1 MSGVAPDLRQLQEL
15 PLPPLPSYWPPAWGW
30 WVLLMILIGVVALL
44 GLRRYRSWRGQ
55 QYRREALAQLDLLT
69 QHAPEERR
77 ELAALLKRC
86 ALSIPELRNRRAEIT
101 TLNGPAW
108 QAFLQRHCPRPLA
121 SDLAERLA
129 QLAYAPA
136 AQLQRWPQAD
146 WDALFTQVRLWLEAH
161 RVAA

>member
-1 MSGVAPDLRQLQEL
+1 MSSVAPDLRQLQEL

-30 WVLLMILIGVVALL
+30 WVLLMALIGVAALL
-44 GLRRYRSWRGQ
+44 GLRRYQRWRSQ

-69 QHAPEERR
+69 QQAPEQRR

-86 ALSIPELRNRRAEIT
+86 ALSIPALRNRRAQIT

-108 QAFLQRHCPRPLA
+108 QTFLQSHCPRPLA
-121 SDLAERLA
+121 SDLAERLT

-146 WDALFTQVRLWLEAH
+146 WDALFTQARLWLESH

>member
-1 MSGVAPDLRQLQEL
+1 MSSVAPDLRQLQEL

-30 WVLLMILIGVVALL
+30 WVLLMALIVVAALL
-44 GLRRYRSWRGQ
+44 GLRRYQRWRSQ

-69 QHAPEERR
+69 QQAPEQRR

-86 ALSIPELRNRRAEIT
+86 ALSIPALRNRRAEIT

-129 QLAYAPA
+129 QLAYVPA

-146 WDALFTQVRLWLEAH
+146 WDALFAQARLWLEAH